1 MIACGATGQARWR
14 ASSPSHTSKSDVCVP
29 FGDAL
34 DGLVRGAR
42 ELNFTE
48 GKRLHS
54 DSPVAARTWYKPSMR
69 KWMRD
74 RNKRRTRKNAPE
86 QPGGDQPPPL
96 QPSLDRGEP
105 TDLPPDDIG
114 NRVETP
120 VAAAEGP
127 YQKQNSTEDRGVSD
141 RNSRRRGR
149 RGRGRRGSAI
159 PGAPN
164 KPTLPGPGSLTGEGA
179 EAADISGEFLTPE
192 SDAGADA
199 ADSPEAAA
207 DAAPVQAPSRTRAPK
222 GAVVLAIGLPGSG
235 KSTWFKR
242 HNIIPLS
249 SDLMRTLLF
258 DDVTEQRYQ
267 DLVFSTLR
275 SLLRAR
281 MVAKRPWNHVDA
293 TNLSPKERRSWIKLA
308 HDFGYEAQAVFFD
321 VPTEVCIERNR
332 KRGRNVPDDVI
343 HRMAQKLRPPKFEEG
358 FTKITIVK
366 LKKSTADANAV
377 EVPVEDAPVEA
388 GDVAAEE

>member
-1 MIACGATGQARWR
+1 
-14 ASSPSHTSKSDVCVP
+14 
-29 FGDAL
+29 
-34 DGLVRGAR
+34 
-42 ELNFTE
+42 
-48 GKRLHS
+48 
-54 DSPVAARTWYKPSMR
+54 MR

-74 RNKRRTRKNAPE
+74 RNKRRNRKTAPE
-86 QPGGDQPPPL
+86 QQGGDQPPPL

-105 TDLPPDDIG
+105 TDFPPDDIG
-114 NRVETP
+114 NRVEAP
-120 VAAAEGP
+120 VAAEEGP
-127 YQKQNSTEDRGVSD
+127 YQNQPKSSEDRADSD

-159 PGAPN
+159 PGGQT

-179 EAADISGEFLTPE
+179 EADIAGEPV
-192 SDAGADA
+192 
-199 ADSPEAAA
+199 SPEVAAA
-207 DAAPVQAPSRTRAPK
+207 EAANAAEANDAAPAPSAPAAQASRTRAPK

-258 DDVTEQRYQ
+258 DDVTEQRFQ

-281 MVAKRPWNHVDA
+281 MIAKRPWNHVDA

-332 KRGRNVPDDVI
+332 KRGRNVPDEII

-366 LKKSTADANAV
+366 LKKSATDSNPV
-377 EVPVEDAPVEA
+377 EVPVDHEDSTPVREPA
-388 GDVAAEE
+388 DFSDDE

>member
-1 MIACGATGQARWR
+1 
-14 ASSPSHTSKSDVCVP
+14 
-29 FGDAL
+29 
-34 DGLVRGAR
+34 
-42 ELNFTE
+42 
-48 GKRLHS
+48 
-54 DSPVAARTWYKPSMR
+54 MR

-74 RNKRRTRKNAPE
+74 RNKRRTRKNTPG

-105 TDLPPDDIG
+105 TEFPPDDIG
-114 NRVETP
+114 NRVENTP
-120 VAAAEGP
+120 TPPAPRETVSPESRRPAE
-127 YQKQNSTEDRGVSD
+127 NRGE
-141 RNSRRRGR
+141 RGSRRRGR
-149 RGRGRRGSAI
+149 RGRGRPASAV
-159 PGAPN
+159 PGGQS
-164 KPTLPGPGSLTGEGA
+164 KTTLPGPGGLTGEAA
-179 EAADISGEFLTPE
+179 EAADYSLEPVNPE
-192 SDAGADA
+192 PGDIEDLP
-199 ADSPEAAA
+199 DTSP
-207 DAAPVQAPSRTRAPK
+207 DAAPVAQPAPERQQARQSK

-242 HNIIPLS
+242 HNIMPLS

-281 MVAKRPWNHVDA
+281 MIAKRPWNHVDA

-308 HDFGYEAQAVFFD
+308 HDFGYDAHAVFFD

-358 FTKITIVK
+358 FAKITIVK
-366 LKKSTADANAV
+366 LKKPSADANPV
-377 EVPVEDAPVEA
+377 EVPVDPQGNDELPLPLSEDF
-388 GDVAAEE
+388 GTEE